1 MWKIA
6 FLIIT
11 LVLDGSIMKPLHE
24 LLILNHFYY
33 CFFLESIIGGVGKN
47 SVKAEF
53 FMTIRVVPDLDI
65 LPDSHAA

>member
-1 MWKIA
+1 
-6 FLIIT
+6 
-11 LVLDGSIMKPLHE
+11 MKPLHE